1 MNNFNVKISQQS
13 EITSS
18 KSFSISGD
26 GSSIIMQRTI
36 YNNLKSIIKNTDVK
50 ITNDDTGNGYENFL
64 ESMSLLHDKEILGLD
79 VDVPIGT
86 EDVDEYLGLLGLS
99 ENYQMKKDIIR
110 LSKFLNADYTAYEG
124 ETNG

>member
-1 MNNFNVKISQQS
+1 
-13 EITSS
+13 
-18 KSFSISGD
+18 
-26 GSSIIMQRTI
+26 MQRTI

-79 VDVPIGT
+79 VDVPIGI
-86 EDVDEYLGLLGLS
+86 EDIDEYLGLLGLG